1 LSYREPPGYIDNLLV
16 IRGLCALGVAAG
28 HLVGASRLS
37 FGWYLEHAWEGG
49 ATSHA
54 IFTALLP
61 TTGKNFVLFF
71 FVHSGYLMGKIF
83 LMDAYG
89 LDRRGLVRFYRGRF
103 LRIAPLLYLNLLVC
117 LLILPSANPTVVEA
131 LGDFLFIN
139 NFTGRGIN
147 GVTWS
152 LSWEMQ
158 YYLIAPFVFAIFAV
172 PSRRALLQVIA
183 LACLFEIASILGMR
197 DLPPT
202 EFLFY
207 FLLGFA
213 VNLALRHFDGR
224 RFPGSTALAVVGGFF
239 VANGVYYV
247 LFNAGLERVA
257 ANPLIG
263 VAAAGTIYLL
273 ELPRADSSAPQ
284 PYERYG
290 TLRLLTL
297 RFWTWTGI
305 LSYGI
310 YLWHLPISLL
320 GTSFAVRAAT
330 TLIDALG
337 GIDAGWQRMLIF
349 HGVQVPM
356 IIGATLLVSA
366 ITFFAVEIRFRPH
379 LYKWDSSR
387 YVRSMIAA
395 AAKRPG

>member
-1 LSYREPPGYIDNLLV
+1 MSYREPPGYIDNLLA
-16 IRGLCALGVAAG
+16 IRGLCALGVAVG
-28 HLVGASRLS
+28 HLIGASELS
-37 FGWYLEHAWEGG
+37 FRWYVENGWEAG

-54 IFTALLP
+54 IFSALLP

-83 LMDAYG
+83 FMDAYG
-89 LDRRGLVRFYRGRF
+89 LDQQGLVRFYRGRF
-103 LRIAPLLYLNLLVC
+103 LRIAPLLYLNLTVC
-117 LLILPSANPTVVEA
+117 LLILASANPTVVEA
-131 LGDFLFIN
+131 LGDFLFVN
-139 NFTGRGIN
+139 NFTGRDIN

-172 PSRRALLQVIA
+172 PSKNALVQVIV
-183 LACLFEIASILGMR
+183 LACVFEIASVLGMR

-202 EFLFY
+202 EFFFY

-213 VNLALRHFDGR
+213 VNLALRQFDAR
-224 RFPGSTALAVVGGFF
+224 KFSGSSALAVVGGFF

-257 ANPLIG
+257 ANPFIG
-263 VAAAGTIYLL
+263 VAAAFTIYLL
-273 ELPRADSSAPQ
+273 ELPRADASVPQ

-290 TLRLLTL
+290 TLHLLTL
-297 RFWTWTGI
+297 RFWTWIGI

-320 GTSFAVRAAT
+320 GTSFAVETARM
-330 TLIDALG
+330 LIDSLG
-337 GIDAGWQRMLIF
+337 GIDAGWQRVLIF
-349 HGVQVPM
+349 HGVQLPM
-356 IIGATLLVSA
+356 MLGLTLLVSLF
-366 ITFFAVEIRFRPH
+366 TFFMVEIRFRPH

-387 YVRSMIAA
+387 YVRSMMAA

>member
-1 LSYREPPGYIDNLLV
+1 MSYREPPRYIDPLLA

-28 HLVGASRLS
+28 HLIGSSKLS
-37 FGWYLEHAWEGG
+37 FGWYLENAWEAG

-54 IFTALLP
+54 IVSALLP

-71 FVHSGYLMGKIF
+71 FVHSGYLMGKVF
-83 LMDAYG
+83 LMDRYG
-89 LDRRGLVRFYRGRF
+89 LDRGGLVRFYRGRF
-103 LRIAPLLYLNLLVC
+103 LRIAPLLYLNLMVC
-117 LLILPSANPTVVEA
+117 LLILPSANPTIVEA
-131 LGDFLFIN
+131 LGDFLFVN
-139 NFTGRGIN
+139 NFTGRDIN

-172 PSRRALLQVIA
+172 PSKKALLQVIA
-183 LACLFEIASILGMR
+183 LACVFEIASVLGMR
-197 DLPPT
+197 DVT
-202 EFLFY
+202 EFFFY

-213 VNLALRHFDGR
+213 VNLALRHFDAR

-257 ANPLIG
+257 ANPFIG
-263 VAAAGTIYLL
+263 VAAAFTIYLL
-273 ELPRADSSAPQ
+273 ELPRADASVPP

-320 GTSFAVRAAT
+320 GTSFAVETARM
-330 TLIDALG
+330 LIDSLG
-337 GIDAGWQRMLIF
+337 GVDAGWQRALIF

-356 IIGATLLVSA
+356 ILGSTLLVSA
-366 ITFFAVEIRFRPH
+366 ITFFTVEIRFRPH
-379 LYKWDSSR
+379 LYRWDNSR
-387 YVRSMIAA
+387 YVGSVLAAVARRS
-395 AAKRPG
+395 R